1 MSQSP
6 IFIGGM
12 QRSGT
17 SLMRSM
23 IGSHPAVAIFQWDL
37 PVWTKIHPVF
47 ENSSHSGEQLCDA
60 VLDAFFSSDKVKKC
74 DMQLDRDRV
83 KTRALSVK
91 PVDFA
96 NIAEAFLSEYAE
108 LVGRPRWG
116 LKTPQNEYYA
126 EQIFSAHEDA
136 RMIQLVRDPR
146 DCSLSV
152 QNYNEKWAKNYD
164 ALKHAETW
172 QQSVKLGLRYQ
183 NQFAGRYLLIKYED
197 LVTDPESV
205 IRRACKTLDLDFRP
219 EMLSMNGHL
228 GWRGNSSSFNQHEP
242 KENKI
247 STDSIGRYRQQ
258 SNDFDLRLY
267 QTILQ
272 DELKELGYAIDPDRA
287 SLPRH
292 IQFAIKAEKMLRG
305 SILEKHASKLR
316 QHVIRRVRQ
325 PISKAA

>member
-37 PVWTKIHPVF
+37 PIWTKIYPVF
-47 ENSSHSGEQLCDA
+47 QHVSTGGKQLCDA
-60 VLDAFFSSDKVKKC
+60 VLDAFFASNKVKNC

-83 KTRALSVK
+83 RIRALSVK

-116 LKTPQNEYYA
+116 LKTPQNEFYA
-126 EQIFSAHEDA
+126 EQIFSAYEDA

-152 QNYNEKWAKNYD
+152 QNYDEKWAQNYD
-164 ALKHAETW
+164 AVEHAQTW
-172 QQSVKLGLRYQ
+172 RQSVKLGLKYQ
-183 NQFAGRYLLIKYED
+183 NQFAGRYLVIKYED
-197 LVTDPESV
+197 LVRDPENSV
-205 IRRACKTLDLDFRP
+205 RRACETLDLEFQP

-242 KENKI
+242 KEKKI
-247 STDSIGRYRQQ
+247 STESIGRYQQQ
-258 SNDFDLRLY
+258 SSDFDLRLY

-272 DELKELGYAIDPDRA
+272 DELRTLGYAIDPERT

-292 IQFAIKAEKMLRG
+292 IQFAIKAEKILQG
-305 SILEKHASKLR
+305 SIFERHASKLR
-316 QHVIRRVRQ
+316 RHVIRRVRQ
-325 PISKAA
+325 STSKAA